1 MRKYDVELEDYHGH
15 FFHHRFEAK
24 NDNEALNE
32 ANKYGFKHFSS
43 DDNLLVIYY
52 VEGDYVDY
60 SNTST
65 EHFKENIKKYHE
77 IFKYLK

>member
-1 MRKYDVELEDYHGH
+1 MATINK
-15 FFHHRFEAK
+15 
-24 NDNEALNE
+24 ALNE

-43 DDNLLVIYY
+43 DDNLYY

>member
-1 MRKYDVELEDYHGH
+1 MRKYEAELEDYRGH

-24 NDNEALNE
+24 DDDEALNE
-32 ANKYGFKHFSS
+32 ANKRGFKHYSS
-43 DDNLLVIYY
+43 DDNLYY

-60 SNTST
+60 SNIST

>member
-1 MRKYDVELEDYHGH
+1 MRRYEAEIEDYYGH
-15 FFHHRFEAK
+15 FFHHRFEAI
-24 NDNEALNE
+24 DDDEALNE
-32 ANKYGFKHFSS
+32 ANKCGFKNYSS
-43 DDNLLVIYY
+43 DDNLYY

-60 SNTST
+60 SNIST

>member
-1 MRKYDVELEDYHGH
+1 MRKYEVELEDYHGH

-24 NDNEALNE
+24 DDDEALN
-32 ANKYGFKHFSS
+32 
-43 DDNLLVIYY
+43 
-52 VEGDYVDY
+52 VDY

>member
-1 MRKYDVELEDYHGH
+1 MRKYEVELEDYHGH

-24 NDNEALNE
+24 DDDEALNE
-32 ANKYGFKHFSS
+32 ANKYGFKYFSS
-43 DDNLLVIYY
+43 DDNLYY

-60 SNTST
+60 SNIST

>member
-1 MRKYDVELEDYHGH
+1 MDTFSIIDLKQKDD
-15 FFHHRFEAK
+15 
-24 NDNEALNE
+24 DEALNE
-32 ANKYGFKHFSS
+32 ANKRGFKNYSS
-43 DDNLLVIYY
+43 DDNLYY

-60 SNTST
+60 SNIST